1 MNTRRSPPV
10 TTPSGGFFGALAG
23 VRYTFL
29 HETDIARLT
38 MDLSDLDKSRLPQH
52 VAIIMDGN
60 GRWAKDR
67 GKSRIEGH
75 RRGKTSV
82 RVIVE
87 TSRKIGIPYLS
98 LYAFSTENW
107 FRPRDEVHALMGLL
121 EHYLAAE
128 QAKMMRY
135 GIRLLAIGDRSRL
148 PGSVRRTLERV
159 IDLTRGNKRMTVI
172 LALSYSGRNEIVR
185 MVKRLASEVREG
197 KYNPEEIDEKIIAAY
212 LDTPEVP
219 DPDLL
224 IRTSGEL
231 RISNF
236 YLWQIAYS
244 ELYVTPTLWPDFR
257 EQEYLQ
263 ALIEFQRRRR
273 RFGRTDE
280 QVMDPAPPSLEASG
294 IKS

>member
-1 MNTRRSPPV
+1 
-10 TTPSGGFFGALAG
+10 
-23 VRYTFL
+23 
-29 HETDIARLT
+29 
-38 MDLSDLDKSRLPQH
+38 MDLTGLDRSRLPQH

-60 GRWAKDR
+60 GRWAKQR

-87 TSRKIGIPYLS
+87 LSRKIGIRYLS

-107 FRPRDEVHALMGLL
+107 LRPHDEVHALMGLL

-128 QAKMMRY
+128 QVKMMRY
-135 GIRLLAIGDRSRL
+135 GIRLLAVGDRSRL
-148 PGSVRRTLERV
+148 PESVRRILEKV
-159 IDLTRGNKRMTVI
+159 IALTRENQRMTVV
-172 LALSYSGRNEIVR
+172 LALSYSGRDEIVR
-185 MVKRLASEVREG
+185 MARKIGREALDG
-197 KYNPEEIDEKIIAAY
+197 KIAPEEINERTVAERM
-212 LDTPEVP
+212 DTPEVP

-224 IRTSGEL
+224 IRTSGEM

-257 EQEYLQ
+257 EKEFLQ
-263 ALIEFQRRRR
+263 ALMEYQRRRR

-280 QVMDPAPPSLEASG
+280 QLVDSTPSSVEVSG
-294 IKS
+294 SKS

>member
-1 MNTRRSPPV
+1 ME
-10 TTPSGGFFGALAG
+10 
-23 VRYTFL
+23 L
-29 HETDIARLT
+29 HG
-38 MDLSDLDKSRLPQH
+38 LDKNRLPRH

-60 GRWAKDR
+60 GRWAKLR

-87 TSRKIGIPYLS
+87 MTRKIGIPFLS

-107 FRPRDEVHALMGLL
+107 LRPEDEVDALMGLL
-121 EHYLAAE
+121 EHYLASE
-128 QAKMMRY
+128 QVKMMRY
-135 GIRLLAIGDRSRL
+135 GIRLLAVGDRDRL
-148 PGSVRRTLERV
+148 PERVRQTLERV
-159 IDLTRGNKRMTVI
+159 IDLTRENKRMTVV
-172 LALSYSGRNEIVR
+172 LALSYSGRDEIVR
-185 MVKRLASEVREG
+185 MTRRLAREVRDG
-197 KYNPEEIDEKIIAAY
+197 ALDPGAIDERTLSAR

-244 ELYVTPTLWPDFR
+244 ELYVTRTLWPDFR
-257 EQEYLQ
+257 EQEYLE
-263 ALIEFQRRRR
+263 ALIEYQQRRR

-280 QVMDPAPPSLEASG
+280 QLIDPMPSSLEASG
-294 IKS
+294 SKS

>member
-1 MNTRRSPPV
+1 MELD
-10 TTPSGGFFGALAG
+10 G
-23 VRYTFL
+23 
-29 HETDIARLT
+29 
-38 MDLSDLDKSRLPQH
+38 LDKARLPQH

-60 GRWAKDR
+60 GRWAKSR

-87 TSRKIGIPYLS
+87 MSRKLGVRYLS

-107 FRPRDEVHALMGLL
+107 FRPHDEVDALMGLL
-121 EHYLAAE
+121 EQYLAGE
-128 QAKMMRY
+128 RAKMMRY
-135 GIRLLAIGDRSRL
+135 GIRLLSVGDRSRL
-148 PGSVRRTLERV
+148 PAGVKAALEET
-159 IDLTRGNKRMTVI
+159 IELTRENQRMTVV
-172 LALSYSGRNEIVR
+172 LALSYSGRDEIVR
-185 MVKRLASEVREG
+185 MVRRLAHEVR
-197 KYNPEEIDEKIIAAY
+197 NRRLDPDEIDERTVGAY
-212 LDTPEVP
+212 LDSREVP

-224 IRTSGEL
+224 IRTSGEM

-257 EQEYLQ
+257 ETEYLQ
-263 ALIEFQRRRR
+263 ALLAYQRRRR

-280 QVMDPAPPSLEASG
+280 QLSEPMTLSASADG
-294 IKS
+294 RQS

>member
-1 MNTRRSPPV
+1 
-10 TTPSGGFFGALAG
+10 
-23 VRYTFL
+23 
-29 HETDIARLT
+29 
-38 MDLSDLDKSRLPQH
+38 MDLSGLDKTRLPQH

-60 GRWAKDR
+60 GRWAKVR

-87 TSRKIGIPYLS
+87 LSRKIGIRFLS

-107 FRPRDEVHALMGLL
+107 LRPRDEVHALMGLL

-135 GIRLLAIGDRSRL
+135 GIRLRAVGDRSRL
-148 PGSVRRTLERV
+148 PGNVRRTLERV
-159 IDLTRGNKRMTVI
+159 IELTQDNQRMTVI
-172 LALSYSGRNEIVR
+172 LALSYSGRNEIAR
-185 MVKRLASEVREG
+185 MTKKLAFEVREG
-197 KYNPEEIDEKIIAAY
+197 KCDPEEIDEGTIAAR
-212 LDTPEVP
+212 LDSPDVP

-244 ELYVTPTLWPDFR
+244 EFYVTPTLWPDFR
-257 EQEYLQ
+257 EKEYLE
-263 ALIEFQRRRR
+263 ALIEFQQRRR

-280 QVMDPAPPSLEASG
+280 QLVEPSSSSLEASG

>member
-1 MNTRRSPPV
+1 
-10 TTPSGGFFGALAG
+10 
-23 VRYTFL
+23 
-29 HETDIARLT
+29 
-38 MDLSDLDKSRLPQH
+38 MDLRGLDKTRLPRH

-60 GRWAKDR
+60 GRWAKLR
-67 GKSRIEGH
+67 GKGRIEGH

-82 RVIVE
+82 RAVVE
-87 TSRKIGIPYLS
+87 TSRRLGIPFLS

-107 FRPRDEVHALMGLL
+107 LRPGDEIDALMDLL

-128 QAKMMRY
+128 QAKMMKY
-135 GIRLLAIGDRSRL
+135 GIRLLAVGDRDRL
-148 PGSVRRTLERV
+148 PAAVRRALEGAIRV
-159 IDLTRGNKRMTVI
+159 TRENRRMTVI
-172 LALSYSGRNEIVR
+172 LALSYSGRDEITR
-185 MVKRLASEVREG
+185 RRLAQKVRDEN
-197 KYNPEEIDEKIIAAY
+197 YDPEKIDEAVVSAH
-212 LDTPEVP
+212 LDTAGVP

-257 EQEYLQ
+257 EKEYLQ
-263 ALIEFQRRRR
+263 ALIEYQRRRR

-280 QVMDPAPPSLEASG
+280 QLAEAAPLPAKAGE
-294 IKS
+294 IKP

>member
-1 MNTRRSPPV
+1 MKFD
-10 TTPSGGFFGALAG
+10 G
-23 VRYTFL
+23 
-29 HETDIARLT
+29 
-38 MDLSDLDKSRLPQH
+38 LDKNRLPRH

-60 GRWAKDR
+60 GRWAKLR

-87 TSRKIGIPYLS
+87 LSRKIGIRFLS

-107 FRPRDEVHALMGLL
+107 LRPHDEVDALMGLL
-121 EHYLAAE
+121 QHYLIAE

-135 GIRLLAIGDRSRL
+135 GIRLLAVGDRSRL
-148 PGSVRRTLERV
+148 PQSVRRTLEQV
-159 IDLTRGNKRMTVI
+159 IEATRNNGRMTVV
-172 LALSYSGRNEIVR
+172 LALSYSGRDEIVR
-185 MVKRLASEVREG
+185 MTKELARAARDNRLDPDS
-197 KYNPEEIDEKIIAAY
+197 IDERTISARM
-212 LDTPEVP
+212 DTPEVP

-224 IRTSGEL
+224 IRTSGEM

-263 ALIEFQRRRR
+263 ALIDFQRRRR

-280 QVMDPAPPSLEASG
+280 QLVDAAPSAVEAGGSE
-294 IKS
+294 S

>member
-1 MNTRRSPPV
+1 MKFN
-10 TTPSGGFFGALAG
+10 G
-23 VRYTFL
+23 
-29 HETDIARLT
+29 
-38 MDLSDLDKSRLPQH
+38 LDKDRLPCH

-60 GRWAKDR
+60 GRWAKLR

-87 TSRKIGIPYLS
+87 LSRKIGIRFLS

-107 FRPRDEVHALMGLL
+107 LRPHDEVDALMGLL
-121 EHYLAAE
+121 QHYLIAE

-135 GIRLLAIGDRSRL
+135 GIRLLAVGDRTRL
-148 PGSVRRTLERV
+148 PESVRRTLEQV
-159 IDLTRGNKRMTVI
+159 IEATRNNSRMTVV
-172 LALSYSGRNEIVR
+172 LALSYSGRDEIVR
-185 MVKRLASEVREG
+185 MTRQLARAARESRLD
-197 KYNPEEIDEKIIAAY
+197 PEMIDERMISAQM
-212 LDTPEVP
+212 DSPEVP

-224 IRTSGEL
+224 IRTSGEM

-280 QVMDPAPPSLEASG
+280 QIVDALPSAVGADGSES
-294 IKS
+294 

>member
-1 MNTRRSPPV
+1 MKFD
-10 TTPSGGFFGALAG
+10 G
-23 VRYTFL
+23 
-29 HETDIARLT
+29 
-38 MDLSDLDKSRLPQH
+38 LDKNRLPRH

-60 GRWAKDR
+60 GRWAKLR

-87 TSRKIGIPYLS
+87 LSRKIGIRFLS

-107 FRPRDEVHALMGLL
+107 LRPHDEVDALMGLL
-121 EHYLAAE
+121 QHYLIAE

-135 GIRLLAIGDRSRL
+135 GIRLLAVGDRSRL
-148 PGSVRRTLERV
+148 PQSVRRTLEQV
-159 IDLTRGNKRMTVI
+159 IEATRNNGRMTVV
-172 LALSYSGRNEIVR
+172 LALSYSGRDEIVR
-185 MVKRLASEVREG
+185 MARRIARAARENRLD
-197 KYNPEEIDEKIIAAY
+197 PETIDERMISAQM
-212 LDTPEVP
+212 DSPEVP

-224 IRTSGEL
+224 IRASGEM

-257 EQEYLQ
+257 EKEYLQ
-263 ALIEFQRRRR
+263 ALIDFQRRRR

-280 QVMDPAPPSLEASG
+280 QLIDAAPSTLEAGGSE
-294 IKS
+294 S

>member
-1 MNTRRSPPV
+1 LSFVAEPLLVFATRSI
-10 TTPSGGFFGALAG
+10 
-23 VRYTFL
+23 
-29 HETDIARLT
+29 HETDAARLT
-38 MDLSDLDKSRLPQH
+38 MDLSGLDKSRLPQH

-60 GRWAKDR
+60 GRWAKER

-87 TSRKIGIPYLS
+87 MSRKIGIPFLS

-107 FRPRDEVHALMGLL
+107 LRPQDEVHALMGLL

-135 GIRLLAIGDRSRL
+135 SIRLLAIGDRSRL
-148 PGSVRRTLERV
+148 PISVRRTLERV
-159 IDLTRGNKRMTVI
+159 IDLTRDNKRMTVI

-185 MVKRLASEVREG
+185 MMKRIASEVREG
-197 KYNPEEIDEKIIAAY
+197 RYDPEEIDEKTIAAHM
-212 LDTPEVP
+212 DTPDVP

-257 EQEYLQ
+257 EKDYLQ
-263 ALIEFQRRRR
+263 ALIEFQQRRR

-280 QVMDPAPPSLEASG
+280 QVMDPAPSSLEASG

>member
-1 MNTRRSPPV
+1 MELD
-10 TTPSGGFFGALAG
+10 G
-23 VRYTFL
+23 
-29 HETDIARLT
+29 
-38 MDLSDLDKSRLPQH
+38 LDKSRLPEH

-60 GRWAKDR
+60 GRWAKRR

-87 TSRKIGIPYLS
+87 MSRKVGIRYLS

-107 FRPRDEVHALMGLL
+107 FRPHDEVDALMGLL

-135 GIRLLAIGDRSRL
+135 GIRLMAVGDRSRL
-148 PGSVRRTLERV
+148 PARVCSALQKV
-159 IDLTRGNKRMTVI
+159 IDLTRDNQRMTVI
-172 LALSYSGRNEIVR
+172 LALSYSGRDELVR
-185 MVKRLASEVREG
+185 MARELAIQARDR
-197 KYNPEEIDEKIIAAY
+197 KIDADTINEQSVAAH
-212 LDTPEVP
+212 LDTGGVP

-224 IRTSGEL
+224 IRTSGEM

-236 YLWQIAYS
+236 YLWQLAYS

-257 EQEYLQ
+257 EREYLE
-263 ALIEFQRRRR
+263 ALLDYQRRRR

-280 QVMDPAPPSLEASG
+280 QIEDSTVRLEAGGRQS
-294 IKS
+294 